1 MRVFKAHFTILLVV
15 ALIAAAASGLLAAQT
30 ASADAAR
37 AAAAGARPG
46 SVRGTVVD
54 QSAGVLPG
62 VTVSATAADGRSLDT
77 TVTNASGEFAL
88 EKLPAGI
95 ASLTFHLDGF
105 EESRVSVTIPPGG
118 GTLPRMVQTLN
129 LPAHSEVVTV
139 LGDPPPP
146 PPPPRPVVVAVPD
159 HDPAS
164 VCGPAEADGPVP
176 PFGTIRSRQDEKTQG
191 LFASGDELLIEGGTT
206 RGLDVGQN
214 FVVRRRYPTTLTGRK
229 GVIVEGEHSSGLLQ
243 IVSVEAESSTAVVV
257 YACDEMM
264 AGDYLVPFAPDP
276 IRAADPAGMPG
287 FDNAARILF
296 ADAGQMVGAPRR
308 MMVIDRGTA
317 HGLLPGQRL
326 TLFRRSRFNGA
337 KPAVVGEAVVVAVR
351 KNSAT
356 VRVEQ
361 ATDVIFFGDGGDFA
375 APERP
380 ASRAQK

>member
-1 MRVFKAHFTILLVV
+1 MRVSHSHFTVLLIV
-15 ALIAAAASGLLAAQT
+15 ALGTFWAPGQSSAQT
-30 ASADAAR
+30 TTGVAVKDARGAAR
-37 AAAAGARPG
+37 G
-46 SVRGTVVD
+46 SVVD

-62 VTVSATAADGRSLDT
+62 VTVTATTADGKSLDT
-77 TVTNASGEFAL
+77 TVTNSSGEFTFDR
-88 EKLPAGI
+88 LPAGI
-95 ASLTFHLDGF
+95 VALTFHLDGF
-105 EESRVSVTIPPGG
+105 EDSRTTVTIPAGSAAER
-118 GTLPRMVQTLN
+118 LVQKLN
-129 LPAHSEVVTV
+129 LPAHSEIVTV
-139 LGDPPPP
+139 LGDPSPP
-146 PPPPRPVVVAVPD
+146 PPPPRPVLVAVPD
-159 HDPAS
+159 HDPAA

-176 PFGTIRSRQDEKTQG
+176 AFGTIRSRQDEKTQG
-191 LFASGDELLIEGGTT
+191 FFSAGDELLVEGGSQS
-206 RGLDVGQN
+206 GLNIGQN
-214 FVVRRRYPTTLTGRK
+214 FIVRRRYQTTLTTRK

-243 IVSVEAESSTAVVV
+243 IVSVEPQSSTAVVV

-264 AGDYLVPFAPDP
+264 AGDYLVPFTPDP
-276 IRAADPAGMPG
+276 IRAMDPVGMPA

-308 MMVIDRGTA
+308 MMVIDRGTE

-337 KPAVVGEAVVVAVR
+337 KPAVVGEGVVVAAR

-380 ASRAQK
+380 GARAQK